1 MFKGSEYWGSGPQ
14 EPWRG
19 ADSIR
24 FSLHPRSRSH
34 SVSSIAGTRRQ
45 LSLRLHSLTLNELYQ
60 AFPYNWVRQPC
71 DLLPANFFFWKD
83 VHFMDHFEDS
93 PWICKVVWEIWII
106 SHLFFEISCFVVFF
120 AVSHCRL
127 FLKRFSL
134 AISILLLLVWGE
146 PREKSLDPRDPN
158 LLQRLGE
165 RELGGK
171 YRCLNYRYFSKGQRE
186 RQETETQKC
195 FLLTWTIMS
204 SWGWK

>member
-1 MFKGSEYWGSGPQ
+1 MW
-14 EPWRG
+14 
-19 ADSIR
+19 
-24 FSLHPRSRSH
+24 
-34 SVSSIAGTRRQ
+34 
-45 LSLRLHSLTLNELYQ
+45 
-60 AFPYNWVRQPC
+60 
-71 DLLPANFFFWKD
+71 PAACQFFFWKD

-158 LLQRLGE
+158 LFQRW
-165 RELGGK
+165 
-171 YRCLNYRYFSKGQRE
+171 RE
-186 RQETETQKC
+186 RDWEESTDVWITDILVKGKERDKRLRPRSVFYLHEQLC
-195 FLLTWTIMS
+195 PLGDGNR
-204 SWGWK
+204 SWNLFCQLPLK

>member
-1 MFKGSEYWGSGPQ
+1 MELTAFVSPFTPGPDRSPSAVLLAPGGSWVSDCIPWLLMNYIRLSLIIGSG
-14 EPWRG
+14 
-19 ADSIR
+19 
-24 FSLHPRSRSH
+24 SH
-34 SVSSIAGTRRQ
+34 VT
-45 LSLRLHSLTLNELYQ
+45 
-60 AFPYNWVRQPC
+60 C
-71 DLLPANFFFWKD
+71 CLPIFFFWKD

-146 PREKSLDPRDPN
+146 PRGKSLDPRDPN
-158 LLQRLGE
+158 LLQRWRE

-195 FLLTWTIMS
+195 FLLTWAIMS
-204 SWGWK
+204 FSWGWK